1 MAEKDKKKTLSISTG
16 FKKKYSFDASAV
28 DKKKTYS
35 IPKKKTF
42 GNNKFLSRN
51 KTNQGQTV
59 NNIFKKICRAAGHK
73 SFYKKR

>member
-42 GNNKFLSRN
+42 GTNKLLSI
-51 KTNQGQTV
+51 KKKNQGQTV
-59 NNIFKKICRAAGHK
+59 NNIQKDL
-73 SFYKKR
+73 

>member
-16 FKKKYSFDASAV
+16 FKKKYSFDASSV

-42 GNNKFLSRN
+42 GNNKFLNRN
-51 KTNQGQTV
+51 KTNKEVKWQQQ
-59 NNIFKKICRAAGHK
+59 
-73 SFYKKR
+73 YKMQPLLLW